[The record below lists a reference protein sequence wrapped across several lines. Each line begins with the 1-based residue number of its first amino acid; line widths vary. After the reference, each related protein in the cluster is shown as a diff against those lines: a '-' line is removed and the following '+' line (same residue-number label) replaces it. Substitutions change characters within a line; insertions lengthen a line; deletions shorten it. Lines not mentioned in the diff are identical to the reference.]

1 MSYQVKFTDNTKL
14 SITVQD
20 QILETTQT
28 SLSFV
33 GKNYAGYS
41 QPIAENFLH
50 LLENFANSSA
60 PSHPVQGQLWF
71 DSTSGISQLKVNL
84 DGSSTGWVS
93 ASGIKKSATAPLAGN
108 VIGDVWIDTA
118 KSQLNLYNGSSWLL
132 VGPQYSE
139 GSRSGPEVETIIGI
153 DDVSYF
159 VIVFYCNNYRVS
171 ILSSQAFIP
180 KSSIP
185 GFAKINQGIT
195 LSTFDFSNSGS
206 TNLTKFWGRTS
217 EADALNVN
225 GTTVNSTYF
234 LRSDISSTTNK
245 QFNIR
250 DDAGINI
257 GSNLNFNISTTSN
270 ETLLVSKTSGKN
282 IKIKLTSSSVL
293 TGSESQSLVY
303 TAINIDPSGKIG
315 FGVDNMTPSAT
326 VDVKGS
332 PGLTEVGIRADG
344 RLVIE
349 NLSDS
354 NSTTTGSIVT
364 SGGLGV
370 RLKSN
375 FGGNIEV
382 NGVITV
388 GNTNQV
394 AGSVLLP
401 GPSSVADTLVHKIYD
416 IGTETRAF
424 RKIYADTIYGNI
436 VGSITVSSGSIDG
449 SITGSATSLSNSTN
463 FSVIG
468 DVVTTA
474 PVSFNGTQGTIQ
486 LNTQISDTYYTNTA
500 QTNTFQTNDVLF
512 LKKSGDTKLTQI
524 SKNNFVNS
532 MPVVPV
538 GAIFP
543 FAGTAAPTGYLLCDG
558 SEVLIGDYISL
569 YNVIGFTYKSA
580 SLLQGRSTFA
590 LPDLRG
596 RFPLGRDNM
605 NNGISVPSKASSEES
620 PVYITTI
627 SGTASRVSSATA
639 ITLGGEYPSALTASE
654 QGGIDTRKIYIDNL
668 PSHRHSLKSSDGTRY
683 YAVNPDGNVQP
694 PDLGGFVGKVHA
706 IGENAQFIPVTGDID
721 TTISQLQKPF
731 NIMNPYL
738 TINYI
743 IFTGRLS

>member
-1 MSYQVKFTDNTKL
+1 MSYQVKFTDTTKL

-20 QILETTQT
+20 QMLETTQT

-71 DSTSGISQLKVNL
+71 DSTAGISQLKVNL
-84 DGSSTGWVS
+84 DGSTTGWVS
-93 ASGIKKSATAPLAGN
+93 ASGIKKSATAPSAGN

-139 GSRSGPEVETIIGI
+139 GSRSGPEVETIIGV

-159 VIVFYCNNYRVS
+159 VIVFYCNNYRVA
-171 ILSSQAFIP
+171 ILSNQTFIP

-206 TNLTKFWGRTS
+206 SNLTKFWGRTS
-217 EADALNVN
+217 ESDALNVN
-225 GTTVNSTYF
+225 GTTVSSTYF

-245 QFNIR
+245 QFNVR

-282 IKIKLTSSSVL
+282 VKIKLTSSSIL
-293 TGSESQSLVY
+293 PGSESQALLY
-303 TAINIDPSGKIG
+303 TAINLDASGKIG
-315 FGVDNMTPSAT
+315 FGVDNMTPLAT
-326 VDVKGS
+326 IDVKGVTGS
-332 PGLTEVGIRADG
+332 TDLGIRADG
-344 RLVIE
+344 RLVID

-354 NSTTTGSIVT
+354 TSITTGSIVT
-364 SGGLGV
+364 SGGLAV

-394 AGSVLLP
+394 AGAVLLP
-401 GPSSVADTLVHKIYD
+401 GPSSVSDTLVHKIYD

-436 VGSITVSSGSIDG
+436 VGSVTVNNGLING
-449 SITGSATSLSNSTN
+449 SITGSASSLSNPTN
-463 FSVIG
+463 FSITG
-468 DVVTTA
+468 DVVTTTS
-474 PVSFNGTQGTIQ
+474 VSFNGSQNTIQ
-486 LNTQISDTYYTNTA
+486 LNTQISDTYYTNAPAT
-500 QTNTFQTNDVLF
+500 TTFQANDVLF
-512 LKKSGDTKLTQI
+512 LNRVGDTKLKQI

-543 FAGTAAPTGYLLCDG
+543 FAGSAVPNGYLLCDG
-558 SEVLIGDYISL
+558 SEIPIGTYIAL

-605 NNGISVPSKASSEES
+605 NNGITVPSKASSEEN

-639 ITLGGEYPSALTASE
+639 SVIGGEYPSALTASE
-654 QGGIDTRKIYIDNL
+654 QGGIDTRKIYTENL
-668 PSHRHSLKSSDGTRY
+668 PSHRHTLKSSDGTRY
-683 YAVNPDGNVQP
+683 YAVNPNGNVQP
-694 PDLGGFVGKVHA
+694 PELGGYVGKVHA

-721 TTISQLQKPF
+721 TTISQLQQPF

-743 IFTGRLS
+743 IFTGLLS